1 MLKINAVEI
10 VYPDTP
16 EAVSLAEILKRD
28 LESYRAPASV
38 VKKTGRKSLADVTDP
53 WLVVLCTP
61 DTPSCE
67 EVQERIKDF
76 TARGLYNHILTLLIR
91 GKPEESFPHALLYE
105 ERPDGTII
113 HHEPLAGNI
122 KAPTRRKSLR
132 LLSVEKL
139 RLLAPF
145 LGVSFDELRDRRRRA
160 RTRIALALAGVIL
173 TGASIFLTYALSR
186 MRVISGQNRAL
197 QEQYAQA
204 EEARIRAQE
213 QRDAAREEY
222 AGTTAIRAR
231 EVLNTGDTELAML
244 LCLEFLPE
252 AGRTTELPEILS
264 DALHKVTRKGY
275 VPATSVREF
284 AKTRYTPEP
293 LKEGPAEP
301 FPKTITK
308 PVPEEYDNGKETY
321 ELELKVSSEEYGYAA
336 YRGSFPP
343 NRFSGDDFYRT
354 WVCFPDA
361 PELDHELPNFS
372 GPYRWLDPQ
381 VVLSDG
387 SFIGIESTGGD
398 YSFRYDPF
406 TKEFLTFYDAEEAG
420 NVPGPEILPGD
431 PEVLAEAGIYIG
443 EAPGVPA
450 EKEDLLASIALDS
463 EAKGY
468 AEVEGA
474 KGLIFGYT
482 HTSSY
487 YLGRQKMPV
496 RTFVFTKEPF
506 RYVYTIDNV
515 FTLFRPEG
523 GNYILGLTG
532 SSVVVFSAD
541 PFRYLYTFEDEYTT
555 PVEKYYYEIPYFP
568 DDRNWLYITAGDA
581 KAVYDLDTGKRISAI
596 TDPEQEW
603 DMEITT
609 EGLILTAV
617 DNVPILWRP
626 EDSSVIA
633 DIPGVVEDSPE
644 LYGTYD
650 EVTGRRSADA
660 VRISSMVYV
669 YNEEERE
676 VPDDLEGQVRLAK
689 ELLNGRKLTRNERR
703 TYSLELAESEE
714 KSSGPEPVED
724 EAQGNSPGIAEDE
737 EQIRGTEQAGEVN
750 E

>member
-1 MLKINAVEI
+1 MLKINAIEI
-10 VYPDTP
+10 VYPDTS

-28 LESYRAPASV
+28 LVSYRAPASV
-38 VKKTGRKSLADVTDP
+38 VKKTGRKSLADVTEP

-160 RTRIALALAGVIL
+160 RTRIALALAGVVL

-186 MRVISGQNRAL
+186 MRVISSQNRAL

-264 DALHKVTRKGY
+264 DALHKVTSRGY

-284 AKTRYTPEP
+284 AKTRYTPKA

-336 YRGSFPP
+336 YRGSFHPD
-343 NRFSGDDFYRT
+343 RFSGDDFYRT
-354 WVCFPDA
+354 WVCFPDT
-361 PELDHELPNFS
+361 PELDHELPDFS

-387 SFIGIESTGGD
+387 TFIGIEDTGGD

-406 TKEFLTFYDAEEAG
+406 RREFLPFYDA
-420 NVPGPEILPGD
+420 
-431 PEVLAEAGIYIG
+431 
-443 EAPGVPA
+443 
-450 EKEDLLASIALDS
+450 
-463 EAKGY
+463 
-468 AEVEGA
+468 
-474 KGLIFGYT
+474 
-482 HTSSY
+482 
-487 YLGRQKMPV
+487 
-496 RTFVFTKEPF
+496 
-506 RYVYTIDNV
+506 
-515 FTLFRPEG
+515 
-523 GNYILGLTG
+523 
-532 SSVVVFSAD
+532 
-541 PFRYLYTFEDEYTT
+541 
-555 PVEKYYYEIPYFP
+555 
-568 DDRNWLYITAGDA
+568 
-581 KAVYDLDTGKRISAI
+581 
-596 TDPEQEW
+596 
-603 DMEITT
+603 
-609 EGLILTAV
+609 
-617 DNVPILWRP
+617 
-626 EDSSVIA
+626 
-633 DIPGVVEDSPE
+633 
-644 LYGTYD
+644 
-650 EVTGRRSADA
+650 
-660 VRISSMVYV
+660 
-669 YNEEERE
+669 
-676 VPDDLEGQVRLAK
+676 
-689 ELLNGRKLTRNERR
+689 
-703 TYSLELAESEE
+703 
-714 KSSGPEPVED
+714 
-724 EAQGNSPGIAEDE
+724 
-737 EQIRGTEQAGEVN
+737 
-750 E
+750 